1 MPIGKNSIKRVTNN
15 GYSKVATKAPDM
27 ENSTVI
33 ANPAPQV
40 VEVMIPS
47 SEKIAPKKTATKP
60 AAKKTAAATKKP
72 ATKKAEPKPEKTIE
86 QTDEGYVNL
95 GRGDLPVYLL

>member
-33 ANPAPQV
+33 ANPAPEV
-40 VEVMIPS
+40 IEVMIPS
-47 SEKIAPKKTATKP
+47 SEDIAPKKP
-60 AAKKTAAATKKP
+60 AAKKPAATKKP
-72 ATKKAEPKPEKTIE
+72 AAKKAAPKTETNE
-86 QTDEGYVNL
+86 RNGEGYINL
-95 GRGDLPVYLL
+95 GGELPIYLL

>member
-47 SEKIAPKKTATKP
+47 AEKIAPKKSTVKP
-60 AAKKTAAATKKP
+60 AAKMADTPKKP
-72 ATKKAEPKPEKTIE
+72 TAKKAEPKPENANE
-86 QTDEGYVNL
+86 REGSGYVNL
-95 GRGDLPVYLL
+95 GGNLPVHLL

>member
-33 ANPAPQV
+33 ANPAPEV

-47 SEKIAPKKTATKP
+47 SEKIAPKKP
-60 AAKKTAAATKKP
+60 AAKPATKKP
-72 ATKKAEPKPEKTIE
+72 AIKKAATDTEKNGE
-86 QTDEGYVNL
+86 RNGEGYVNL
-95 GRGDLPVYLL
+95 GGELPIYLL

>member
-47 SEKIAPKKTATKP
+47 TEKIAPKKSGTKP
-60 AAKKTAAATKKP
+60 AAKKTVAEKKP
-72 ATKKAEPKPEKTIE
+72 ATKKAEPKPEKMIE
-86 QTDEGYVNL
+86 QTDEEYVNL